1 MAADPYQVLG
11 VSHGASEDE
20 IKQAYRRLAKQYH
33 PDLNPGDA
41 YAAQKMNEINE
52 AYDKIKN
59 PAAYAQQQA
68 YEQAHQQ
75 QTYQHNP
82 QGGSY
87 YDPFGF
93 WSGQSGQQG
102 EQSNRQYYYY
112 STNWD
117 SSDEQESPF
126 QWNVRRTRRGGI
138 LGKLFRVWLIL
149 QLLSLLFGS
158 CSYRSR
164 RYIPYYSYDS
174 RQSSSGYEQSAGQSA
189 DPYYYYF
196 YGNGAAPSGTK
207 N

>member
-33 PDLNPGDA
+33 PDLNPGDS

-75 QTYQHNP
+75 QTYQNP

-93 WSGQSGQQG
+93 WTDQNSQQSSQN
-102 EQSNRQYYYY
+102 NRQYYYY

-117 SSDEQESPF
+117 NSDEQESPF
-126 QWNVRRTRRGGI
+126 QWTVHRTRRGGF
-138 LGKLFRVWLIL
+138 LGKIFRVWLII
-149 QLLSLLFGS
+149 QILSLLFGS
-158 CSYRSR
+158 CSYRR
-164 RYIPYYSYDS
+164 YNYIPYSAYD
-174 RQSSSGYEQSAGQSA
+174 RGQNSSAYTEQAGQSG

-196 YGNGAAPSGTK
+196 YGNSAAPAGTK